1 MAGFTLD
8 PRLAASTLDIGAF
21 SLCRVLRA
29 NDQNFPW
36 LILVPMRE
44 GARDVIDLA
53 ESDLALMWREVGAA
67 LRVLKDQTNA
77 HTLNV
82 AALGNAVP
90 QLHVHLIA
98 RLTSDLA
105 WPRPIWDVAPPL
117 PFGPDEADRE
127 TRRWRLA
134 LGCS

>member
-1 MAGFTLD
+1 LAGFTLD
-8 PRLAASTLDIGAF
+8 PRLAASTLEVGALQ
-21 SLCRVLRA
+21 LCRVLRA

-36 LILVPMRE
+36 LILVPMRD

-53 ESDLALMWREVGAA
+53 ESDLALLWLEVGAA

-77 HTLNV
+77 HKLNV

-98 RLTSDLA
+98 RFTSDVA
-105 WPRPIWDVAPPL
+105 WPRPIWDVAPPR
-117 PFGPDEADRE
+117 PFGPDEAGRE
-127 TRRWRLA
+127 AQRWKLA
-134 LGCS
+134 LGCA

>member
-77 HTLNV
+77 HKLNV
-82 AALGNAVP
+82 AALGNAGQQQVRRGIGSVGGVAAGALLLLMVLMIEP
-90 QLHVHLIA
+90 AVHEVA
-98 RLTSDLA
+98 GRLGDGHDPERAS
-105 WPRPIWDVAPPL
+105 
-117 PFGPDEADRE
+117 G
-127 TRRWRLA
+127 
-134 LGCS
+134 